1 MMKAWRVYLLL
12 SLLLAV
18 AFAAKKTKDEED
30 DEDDDEEDG
39 KVEDEEEEERKEKA
53 KFKKKNIRDY
63 DEADLERLYDQWE
76 EDEEPLPEDELPEW
90 KRKQK
95 GIDMSQLDM
104 SNPEKM
110 MQQTK
115 KGKSLMMF
123 ATVAGNPTEKET
135 EKITGLWHSSMFN
148 ANMEMQRYVVGSNR
162 VLFMVSDGAK
172 AWDVKDF
179 LVQQDNCEEV
189 TIDGQN
195 YPGKGAQKKAD
206 DGKKGDKKKKKK
218 KDEL

>member
-1 MMKAWRVYLLL
+1 V
-12 SLLLAV
+12 
-18 AFAAKKTKDEED
+18 
-30 DEDDDEEDG
+30 
-39 KVEDEEEEERKEKA
+39 
-53 KFKKKNIRDY
+53 
-63 DEADLERLYDQWE
+63 DQ

-95 GIDMSQLDM
+95 GIDMSKLDM
-104 SNPEKM
+104 SNPEKL

-189 TIDGQN
+189 TIEGQN
-195 YPGKGAQKKAD
+195 YPGKGAPKKAD
-206 DGKKGDKKKKKK
+206 DKKKGDDKKTEKKKKK
-218 KDEL
+218 KDRTVKMIHHLGIGDACVGGIHVDECSLS